1 MAEPMPERGLLSAAL
16 RLGASVDA
24 LAALGALARVE
35 SEHLDVDP
43 GVQHVLES
51 IAGEVLGG
59 RVDPGAGA
67 VAAQTAG
74 LAMTFLQQAV
84 DLVQNPGRAGG
95 WDQVNVPLLQG
106 IGRMSMSVCDAVLA
120 AQQRLDGLGERLA
133 GPGGR
138 MLDIGTGVG
147 WLAIALA
154 RAHPGLH
161 VVGVDV
167 FEPALELARGNVA
180 AEGLGDRVELR
191 LQDAAGLSD
200 PEGFDAAWVPMPFL
214 AAPIVPAVLA
224 SVLRTLRPGGWA
236 LAGVF
241 TGPPGDRLAELMMD
255 LRTVRS
261 GGHPWRPDEL
271 ATALTDAGLS
281 DAAEVPRSWA
291 APVRLVA
298 ARKA

>member
-1 MAEPMPERGLLSAAL
+1 MTEQGMLPTAL

-24 LAALGALARVE
+24 LAAVAAYARVQ
-35 SEHLDVDP
+35 SEQLDVDP
-43 GVQHVLES
+43 GVRQLLES
-51 IAGEVLGG
+51 IVGDVLGG
-59 RVDPGAGA
+59 PVDPGAGPM
-67 VAAQTAG
+67 AAQTAG
-74 LAMTFLQQAV
+74 LAMTFLQQAM

-95 WDQVNVPLLQG
+95 WDQVSVPLLQG

-120 AQQRLDGLGERLA
+120 AELRLDGLAERLA
-133 GPGGR
+133 APGAR
-138 MLDIGTGVG
+138 MLDIGTGAG

-154 RAHPGLH
+154 RAHPAVQL
-161 VVGVDV
+161 VGIDV
-167 FEPALELARGNVA
+167 FEPALALARGNVTS
-180 AEGLGDRVELR
+180 EGLSDRVELR

-214 AAPIVPAVLA
+214 PAPIVPAVLDA
-224 SVLRTLRPGGWA
+224 VLRTLRPGGWA

-241 TGPPGDRLAELMMD
+241 AGPPGDRLAELMMD

-271 ATALTDAGLS
+271 AAALTDAGLS
-281 DAAEVPRSWA
+281 DAAEVPRGWA

-298 ARKA
+298 ARKV